1 MSKGI
6 RSHRDKRSSQRRRTT
21 IAQNDLSIN
30 EALHEISEKRSS
42 QRESILQQIS
52 ALGDAEVNL
61 INDTSFRAAK
71 KSMSDSHEIAEGKSP
86 HFVSSSQLLGLDANG
101 DDDNKERLNKLTSE
115 FVDLHEDESGP
126 LMNQWVNDR
135 KNYFDFRINRPK
147 EQPGNDNDKL
157 APSMKSIDD
166 VLCSIKAYVLARIT
180 HRMNVGDDYQ
190 NMTIRIT
197 VDDGTERKHSK
208 DAEWMGRNG

>member
-30 EALHEISEKRSS
+30 EALHELSEERTS

-52 ALGDAEVNL
+52 ALGDAEIL
-61 INDTSFRAAK
+61 MR
-71 KSMSDSHEIAEGKSP
+71 DSYEIAESKSP
-86 HFVSSSQLLGLDANG
+86 HFVSNSQLLGLDANG

-157 APSMKSIDD
+157 A
-166 VLCSIKAYVLARIT
+166 
-180 HRMNVGDDYQ
+180 
-190 NMTIRIT
+190 
-197 VDDGTERKHSK
+197 
-208 DAEWMGRNG
+208 